1 MSNLFNTNSSKI
13 SQDEKNIET
22 TLRPLTLD
30 EYVGQSELKENLRI
44 YIGAALKRGE
54 TLDHILLYGPPG
66 LGKTTLAYV
75 VSHEMGAKI
84 RLVNGPSIEK
94 PGDLAAILSSLNPGD
109 FLFIDEIHRLPR
121 VVEEILY
128 SAMEDFTLAL
138 VIGRDEEARTI
149 TLPLPPFTLIGATT
163 KAGDLSSPL
172 RDRFGI
178 VHRLE
183 YYSVEE
189 LTQIVLRTSRV
200 FSLPIEEKAARS
212 IALRSRSTPRIAN
225 RIYRRVRDFACYN
238 DLSIIDNELCENSLN
253 RMKID
258 PLGLDE
264 TDMKYLST
272 LINRFSGGPVG
283 LETLSSA
290 IGEEIRN
297 IEEVYEPYL
306 LKLGFI
312 NKTPR
317 GRMATEKAYKHLNAD
332 LFTLF
337 D

>member
-1 MSNLFNTNSSKI
+1 MSSYMNPNSNKLN
-13 SQDEKNIET
+13 DESSIET

-30 EYVGQSELKENLRI
+30 EYVGQTELKENLRI
-44 YIGAALKRGE
+44 YIGAAKKRNE

-75 VSHEMGAKI
+75 VSHEMGSKI
-84 RLVNGPSIEK
+84 KLVNGPSIEK
-94 PGDLAAILSSLNPGD
+94 PGDLAAVLSSLNPGD
-109 FLFIDEIHRLPR
+109 ILFIDEIHRIPR

-128 SAMEDFTLAL
+128 GAMEDFTLSL
-138 VIGRDEEARTI
+138 VVGRDEEARTI
-149 TLPLPPFTLIGATT
+149 TIPLPPFTLIGATT

-183 YYSVEE
+183 YYSLDE
-189 LTQIVLRTSRV
+189 LKQIVLRTSRV
-200 FSLPIEEKAARS
+200 FSLPIEEEAAKM
-212 IALRSRSTPRIAN
+212 IAIRSRSTPRIAN

-238 DLSIIDNELCENSLN
+238 DLSVIDCKMCEKSLN
-253 RMKID
+253 QMKID
-258 PLGLDE
+258 SLGLDE
-264 TDMKYLST
+264 TDMKYLKT
-272 LINRFSGGPVG
+272 LIERFSGGPVG

-290 IGEEIRN
+290 IGEEVRN

-306 LKLGFI
+306 IKLGFI

-317 GRMATEKAYKHLNAD
+317 GRMATEKAYKHLK
-332 LFTLF
+332 F
-337 D
+337 DFVSLID